1 MSCGTQKHDPTWPPD
16 TAVKGCSF
24 LLWQSQAAATAAGPW
39 LVELASHKL
48 QGPPAIAVHAGGKSY
63 LSAGC
68 EGQRASMDG
77 VLSGMHPLAVTF
89 RGKIPK

>member
-24 LLWQSQAAATAAGPW
+24 LLWQSQAAATPAGPW

-48 QGPPAIAVHAGGKSY
+48 QGPPAIAVHAGGKTI
-63 LSAGC
+63 C
-68 EGQRASMDG
+68 Q
-77 VLSGMHPLAVTF
+77 LAVRAKEQAWMGFLVGCTHWQ
-89 RGKIPK
+89 